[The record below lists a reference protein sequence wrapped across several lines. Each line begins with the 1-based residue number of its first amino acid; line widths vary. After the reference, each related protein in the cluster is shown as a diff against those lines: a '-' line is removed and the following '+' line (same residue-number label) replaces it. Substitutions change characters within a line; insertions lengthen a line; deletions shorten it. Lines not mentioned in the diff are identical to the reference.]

1 MGHMSL
7 LSPLHRFAKKTIPPM
22 SDTEQDVIQ
31 TGEVWFDRELFSGNP
46 DFSVLESLPVNS
58 LTDEEQAFLDG
69 PVEELCVTV
78 DEWEITVGTKDLP
91 ASVWK
96 FLKEKKFFGIL
107 IAKEHG
113 GLGFSHNAFSSIIKK
128 LISRVPTVAS
138 TVLIPNSLGPAGLLT
153 SYGTPE
159 QREFYLPRL
168 ATGEEVPAFAMTSPF
183 AGCDLANIPDIGHV
197 EYGEFEG
204 KKTLGIRVTWEKRYI
219 TLAPVA
225 TVLGLAFRTIRDGE
239 EIGMTCALI
248 PTNHPGVVIGRRHW
262 PARQNFMNGP
272 TSGTDVFIPMSM
284 VIGGESMVGKGWKM
298 FVQQLYIGRAL
309 SIPSLATGAVQYVAR
324 NVGAYAR
331 LREQF
336 KHPIGNFEGIQMK
349 LASIAAEAHVL
360 ECARRITMAVMDSGP
375 VPAVI
380 SALMK
385 YQTTERARQVVN
397 DGMDILGGRGVFEGP
412 RNILFPIYQMI
423 PIIITVEG
431 ANILTRCFITFGH
444 GLMRCHQ
451 FLLKEYD
458 AIRTGDYK
466 KFDHTLVKHS
476 IHICVTGWRAFTRAL
491 IAPKVK
497 TQSYKT
503 IIKLMSAR
511 YAWLVEM
518 AIISYGGTLKKQERL
533 SGNFADILS
542 EMFFMSAI
550 LRFYD
555 HTQEDS
561 IALTRWIFLR
571 STHRIEQYSEDIITH
586 LGNPLLTW
594 VSRFIIFPRGKRYP
608 LPSIHDDKKVSKPLM
623 SINPTRDTLTQGIY
637 INKNPDDRTGC
648 LESGLEIVTNGGRVE
663 LNHLRKILDVDDF
676 DVTLFKSL

>member
-1 MGHMSL
+1 MSL
-7 LSPLHRFAKKTIPPM
+7 FSPLHHFAKKTIPSM

-31 TGEVWFDRELFSGNP
+31 TGEVWFDKELFSGNP
-46 DFSVLESLPVNS
+46 NFSILESLPINP
-58 LTDEEQAFLDG
+58 LTDAEQDFLNG
-69 PVEELCVTV
+69 PVEELCNTV
-78 DEWEITVGTKDLP
+78 DEWEITVGTKDMP
-91 ASVWK
+91 QSVWN
-96 FLKEKKFFGIL
+96 FLKENKFFGIL

-153 SYGTPE
+153 SYGTSE
-159 QREFYLPRL
+159 QRDYYLPRL
-168 ATGEEVPAFAMTSPF
+168 ATGDEIPCFAMTSPF

-197 EYGEFEG
+197 EYGEFKG
-204 KKTLGIRVTWEKRYI
+204 KKILGIRVTWEKRYI

-225 TVLGLAFRTIRDGE
+225 TVLGLAFRTFKDGE

-272 TSGTDVFIPMSM
+272 TSGTDIFIPMSM
-284 VIGGESMVGKGWKM
+284 VIGGEEMVGKGWKM
-298 FVQQLYIGRAL
+298 FVQQLYTGRAL

-324 NVGAYAR
+324 NVGAYAK

-336 KHPIGNFEGIQMK
+336 KHPIGNFEGVQMK
-349 LASIAAEAHVL
+349 LASIAAEAHIL
-360 ECARRITMAVMDSGP
+360 ECARRTTMAVMDAGP

-444 GLMRCHQ
+444 GLMRCHK
-451 FLLKEYD
+451 FLLSEYES
-458 AIRTGDYK
+458 IRTGEFK
-466 KFDHTLVKHS
+466 KFDRVVLLHIIHVLVSGFRSCAQSFFPQKIKS
-476 IHICVTGWRAFTRAL
+476 PAYKKI
-491 IAPKVK
+491 IA
-497 TQSYKT
+497 
-503 IIKLMSAR
+503 LMSAR

-518 AIISYGGTLKKQERL
+518 ALISYGGTLKKRERL
-533 SGNFADILS
+533 SGNFADVLS
-542 EMFFMSAI
+542 EMFFMSVV

-555 HTQEDS
+555 DTKEDNVILTQ
-561 IALTRWIFLR
+561 WIFKR
-571 STHRIEQYSEDIITH
+571 STYRIEQYMDDIIHH
-586 LGNPLLTW
+586 LGNPFLKW
-594 VSRFIIFPRGKRYP
+594 ISRAVVFPRGKRYK
-608 LPSIHDDKKVSKPLM
+608 LPSIDDDKRVSKLLM
-623 SINPTRDTLTQGIY
+623 STNITRDMLTNGIY
-637 INKNPDDRTGC
+637 INRDSNDKTGC
-648 LESGLEIVTNGGRVE
+648 LESGLEIVTRGEQIE
-663 LNHLRKILDVDDF
+663 LKHLRKILDVDDF
-676 DVTLFKSL
+676 DATLFESL